1 MTGMS
6 VLSLTTGEVLC
17 SHSNRVKLV
26 CRSEGKWDTNAMSR
40 DAVKCWA
47 PCEGFKQTH
56 MGSLVWGI
64 GLPLRAAGMDIEQS
78 ELRMSREDR
87 GWARLC
93 SVWVVLR
100 EGETLPCRLLLE
112 RSAGCFPLGLQH
124 AWISVCVCS
133 FCFCENWGSGCVCA
147 CVNVRFCDVL
157 MQHYIGMSVNMKASL
172 STAYR
177 LGEWLF

>member
-100 EGETLPCRLLLE
+100 EGDTVPCRLLLE
-112 RSAGCFPLGLQH
+112 RSAGCFPLGMQH
-124 AWISVCVCS
+124 AWISVCVRYAS
-133 FCFCENWGSGCVCA
+133 VKIRGLVVCECMCQCVLLR
-147 CVNVRFCDVL
+147 CVDAALYWHVSEYESI
-157 MQHYIGMSVNMKASL
+157 HVNCI
-172 STAYR
+172 
-177 LGEWLF
+177 

>member
-1 MTGMS
+1 MS

-17 SHSNRVKLV
+17 SHPNRVKLG

-112 RSAGCFPLGLQH
+112 RSAGCFPLGMQH
-124 AWISVCVCS
+124 AWISVCVRYAS
-133 FCFCENWGSGCVCA
+133 VKIRGLVVCECMCQCVLLR
-147 CVNVRFCDVL
+147 CVDAALYWHVSEYESIL
-157 MQHYIGMSVNMKASL
+157 VNCI
-172 STAYR
+172 
-177 LGEWLF
+177 